1 MLDDLLDQ
9 ARFVEEETVKSDNVL
24 ETTTIKHLE
33 LLEPGCLLEKLDCCT
48 TPMGK
53 RLLRKWLMFPL
64 TERDQIIIR

>member
-24 ETTTIKHLE
+24 ETITVKNLE
-33 LLEPGCLLEKLDCCT
+33 ILEPGCLLEKLDRCQ

-64 TERDQIIIR
+64 SERD